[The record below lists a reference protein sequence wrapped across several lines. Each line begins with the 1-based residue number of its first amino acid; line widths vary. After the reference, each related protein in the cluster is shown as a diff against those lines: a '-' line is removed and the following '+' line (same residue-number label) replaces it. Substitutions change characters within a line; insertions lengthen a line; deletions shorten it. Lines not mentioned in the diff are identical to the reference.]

1 MFWKVTNLNE
11 ISFLMDYDFPN
22 FNVNLADFK
31 LSPYYLSTNRFTNNS
46 LTSKPQRPQI
56 QQY

>member
-31 LSPYYLSTNRFTNNS
+31 LSPCLVKALLPLN
-46 LTSKPQRPQI
+46 KPI
-56 QQY
+56 QK